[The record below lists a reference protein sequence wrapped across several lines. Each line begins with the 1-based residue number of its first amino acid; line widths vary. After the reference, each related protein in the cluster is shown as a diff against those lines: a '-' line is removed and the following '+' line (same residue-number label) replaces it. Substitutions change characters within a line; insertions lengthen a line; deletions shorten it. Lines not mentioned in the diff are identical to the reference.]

1 MYVSFG
7 LYSFFFFHNKAKN
20 KLEVIFGA
28 STKFEEKVEK

>member
-1 MYVSFG
+1 MSVLDSTA
-7 LYSFFFFHNKAKN
+7 FFFHNKAKN